1 MVDRLFFNVFFEN
14 LKCRI
19 TFVHNSDRL
28 IDLIKLKV
36 VFTTNKLNDGH
47 FFTMLLSATH
57 RFAPMNP

>member
-1 MVDRLFFNVFFEN
+1 MVDRFFFNVFFEN

-28 IDLIKLKV
+28 IDILKLKV

-47 FFTMLLSATH
+47 FFTMLLSAVQH
-57 RFAPMNP
+57 FAPMNP